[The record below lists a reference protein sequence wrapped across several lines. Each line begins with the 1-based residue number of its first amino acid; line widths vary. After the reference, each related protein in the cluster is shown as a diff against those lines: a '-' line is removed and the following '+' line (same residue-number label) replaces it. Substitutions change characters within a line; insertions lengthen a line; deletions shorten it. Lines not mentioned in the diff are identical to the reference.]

1 MKTMSKFV
9 ILLLSVLIL
18 GTVGYVGWHKFTGG
32 HAHEK
37 ERKVLFYQDSMHP
50 WIKSDKP
57 GKCTVCGMDLTPI
70 YEGQQSFGGDNVV
83 ALSSNNITVLNVQ
96 TEEVKRQSL
105 RRILRVAGTI
115 DANEMKKTII
125 SAPAAGRIEETDIDY
140 AGVEV
145 HEGQRLLVFYSPE
158 LSQTKFRYLFRAQH
172 ATSQRDPT
180 GGLAPQKAESDPY
193 YSDLVS
199 PLSGTVIERKV
210 SRGQYVSEGERLFT
224 IADASVLW
232 YRFDVYEQQLSWLRP
247 GQKVMVSLPAIP
259 GKVFEAVISFIDP
272 MLDTDTRTV
281 KVRADISNP
290 IVEMDGVKQR
300 IFKFGMYAEGVVQA
314 DLPNRLAVPR
324 TAVLHPGKSA
334 YVYVD
339 KGGGAYERRLITL
352 GQQGDE
358 LCEVLGGL
366 EQGERVATSGNVLLD
381 AQAQFAQNEAR
392 EEGDTNAMDLT
403 PATIVRLPVV
413 ATMPRNPVDKVAAK
427 AMDQAPAGKLPDT
440 DAQALTNSSL
450 AGTATNKTALTPTSS
465 ARSRRRAPIGPASPD
480 ATSGRMLEG
489 PMYVRMAE
497 LRNEELAEARTA
509 KAAATN
515 KLTESQCQSL
525 NAFLSEASGVSQAL
539 AADDFKLFNET
550 MTKLPALVSHA
561 QAELGDT
568 APWADLIKSLAE
580 AVKSSPAKDLAE
592 ARKQFLPF
600 STATVE
606 LTKQLRKNNPAF
618 ADLKVYHCPMA
629 PQPGLWMQE
638 KGPLAN
644 PFYGSQ
650 MLTCGEEVK

>member
-1 MKTMSKFV
+1 MKTMTRFLV
-9 ILLLSVLIL
+9 FLLSVSIL
-18 GTVGYVGWHKFTGG
+18 GAAGYVAWHALTGI
-32 HAHEK
+32 HAREK
-37 ERKVLFYQDSMHP
+37 AREVVLYQDSMHP
-50 WIKSDKP
+50 WVKSDKP

-70 YEGQQSFGGDNVV
+70 YEGQQGFGGDNVV

-96 TEEVKRQSL
+96 TEEVKRESL

-115 DANEMKKTII
+115 DANEIKKTII

-145 HEGQRLLVFYSPE
+145 HEGQRLLTFYSPE
-158 LSQTKFRYLFRAQH
+158 LTQTKFRYMFRAQH

-180 GGLAPQKAESDPY
+180 GGLAPQKAEADPY

-232 YRFDVYEQQLSWLRP
+232 YRFDVYEQQLPWLRP

-290 IVEMDGVKQR
+290 VVEVDGVSQR
-300 IFKFGMYAEGVVQA
+300 LFKFGMYAEGVVQA
-314 DLPNRLAVPR
+314 ELPNRLAVPR

-352 GQQGDE
+352 GQEGDE
-358 LCEVLGGL
+358 LSEVLGGL
-366 EQGERVATSGNVLLD
+366 EEGEKVATSGNVLLD
-381 AQAQFAQNEAR
+381 AQAQFARNETSD
-392 EEGDTNAMDLT
+392 GCDTNAMDLT

-413 ATMPRNPVDKVAAK
+413 AAAPHTTVDKV
-427 AMDQAPAGKLPDT
+427 PAGQLTDT
-440 DAQALTNSSL
+440 KVQAVTNSR
-450 AGTATNKTALTPTSS
+450 PTTISPAS
-465 ARSRRRAPIGPASPD
+465 NTRSRRRTSIGPSSPD

-497 LRNEELAEARTA
+497 LRNEELAEARA
-509 KAAATN
+509 SKAAGPS
-515 KLTESQCQSL
+515 KLSESQCQSL
-525 NAFLSEASGVSQAL
+525 NAFMTEAGNVSRAL
-539 AADDFKLFNET
+539 ATDDLKLFNET
-550 MTKLPALVSHA
+550 MTRLPALVSHA
-561 QAELGDT
+561 QEELSNA
-568 APWADLIKSLAE
+568 APWNDLVKPLAE
-580 AVKSSPAKDLAE
+580 ATKLSPAKDLAE

-606 LTKQLRKNNPAF
+606 LAKQLRREDPVCAG
-618 ADLKVYHCPMA
+618 LKIYHCPMA
-629 PQPGLWMQE
+629 PKPGLWVQTN
-638 KGPLAN
+638 GPLAN
-644 PFYGSQ
+644 PFYGSL
-650 MLTCGEEVK
+650 MLTCGEPVNE